1 MINTLPLIFI
11 AVIINVAAQLL
22 LKAGMDKLG
31 YFNISWA
38 NVIPVAFKLMGNL
51 FIIGGFSCYIF
62 SAIIWLIVL
71 SRTEVSV
78 AYPLISIGYILNAIA
93 AYYLFG
99 EALTFMRI
107 AGIVVIMIGVYL
119 IART

>member
-1 MINTLPLIFI
+1 MINTLPLIFF
-11 AVIINVAAQLL
+11 AVIFNVAAQLL

-38 NVIPVAFKLMGNL
+38 NVLPVSFKLMSNP
-51 FIIGGFSCYIF
+51 FVIGGFSCYIF

-99 EALTFMRI
+99 EALSFTRI
-107 AGIVVIMIGVYL
+107 TGIIVIMIGVYL